1 MKDDSSNSTM
11 VPLKDLRGITREKN
25 IGDIG
30 GGGWQKDIK
39 KK

>member
-11 VPLKDLRGITREKN
+11 LPLKDLRGITRENN

-30 GGGWQKDIK
+30 GGGGRKI
-39 KK
+39 